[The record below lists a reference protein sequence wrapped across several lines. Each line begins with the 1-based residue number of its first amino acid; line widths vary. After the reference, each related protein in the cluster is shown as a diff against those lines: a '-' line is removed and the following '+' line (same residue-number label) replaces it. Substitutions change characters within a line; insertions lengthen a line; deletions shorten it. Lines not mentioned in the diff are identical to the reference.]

1 MKWIFIPLDG
11 SVNRDNFDCGISEL
25 NEYLKL
31 YAKQNHRKGIATTFV
46 AIPETGNRE
55 VGGYYSVSMSE
66 IKREELPQVYRKG
79 LPRYPVPAMR
89 IGKLAVDRAM
99 QGKGLGKIL
108 LMECFR
114 KAVRLSTEVG
124 IFAIAVDALN
134 EEAKAFY
141 LKYGFTPLEDN
152 QLSLFIPV
160 RTVLT
165 VVE

>member
-1 MKWIFIPLDG
+1 
-11 SVNRDNFDCGISEL
+11 
-25 NEYLKL
+25 
-31 YAKQNHRKGIATTFV
+31 
-46 AIPETGNRE
+46 
-55 VGGYYSVSMSE
+55 
-66 IKREELPQVYRKG
+66 
-79 LPRYPVPAMR
+79 MR

-99 QGKGLGKIL
+99 QGEGLGKIL

-114 KAVRLSTEVG
+114 KAVRLSSEVG

-134 EEAKAFY
+134 EEVKAFY

-160 RTVLT
+160 RTVLA